1 MTRWTLDLL
10 PHSVPDPQNWRDF
23 EPEKRIPVRHALQFA
38 DLIPLCTNGL
48 VAYCR
53 MMSDETLVLVQLSN
67 LTWPKNERTAK
78 PRNLSAKKSRK
89 ARLLDEVLC
98 EL

>member
-10 PHSVPDPQNWRDF
+10 PHTVPDPQNWRDF

-53 MMSDETLVLVQLSN
+53 MMSDETLILVQLSN
-67 LTWPKNERTAK
+67 LSWPKNEHTSRATK
-78 PRNLSAKKSRK
+78 PSTKSRK